1 MGNFHLKS
9 IDIDKGAYKK
19 ATGESRFYCGHF
31 RFKPGMN
38 LLFGGNGQGK
48 SSLLEFVSAFGGK
61 SFEGEKLKKYCKV
74 GHSGEPFIIYSFS
87 NSKNNKRFARD
98 VSDEF
103 SFARMWDAKQ
113 QSEGQT
119 VMQTVCDFLYALDH
133 AECNTNAVVLIDEI
147 DSGLDAC
154 ACRYLI
160 RRLKKV
166 MKQHLN
172 MQFVLAFN
180 QYEMSKLDRQWINV
194 CTGEIEDCP
203 KSYDEYITRLKE
215 IKKTF
220 KRSKDKYVRE

>member
-9 IDIDKGAYKK
+9 IDIDKDAYKK

-48 SSLLEFVSAFGGK
+48 SSLIEFISAFSGK

-74 GHSGEPFIIYSFS
+74 EHDGERFVIYQFS
-87 NSKNNKRFARD
+87 NSKNNKRYDRD
-98 VSDEF
+98 PSDMF
-103 SFARMWDAKQ
+103 SFARVWDAKE

-133 AECNTNAVVLIDEI
+133 MECSSNALVLIDEI

-154 ACRYLI
+154 ACQYLVK
-160 RRLKKV
+160 RLRKV
-166 MKQHLN
+166 MKEHPN
-172 MQFVLAFN
+172 MQFLLAFN
-180 QYEMSKLDRQWINV
+180 QYEMSKLDKQWLNV

-203 KSYDEYITRLKE
+203 KSYEDYIKRLKE
-215 IKKTF
+215 A
-220 KRSKDKYVRE
+220 KRLHKRAKDRYVRQ